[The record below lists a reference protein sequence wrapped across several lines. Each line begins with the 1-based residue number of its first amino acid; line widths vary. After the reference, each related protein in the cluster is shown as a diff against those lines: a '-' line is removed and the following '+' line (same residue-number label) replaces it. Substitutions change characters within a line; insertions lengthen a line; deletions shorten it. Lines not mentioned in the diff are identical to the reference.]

1 MKETKKKKSL
11 KGVTLVEIII
21 SLAVVS
27 ILTLLL
33 VTTATTINAY
43 IKSANHVNKKTTVQ
57 APIAESGY
65 TGAANELSSADK
77 DIKITVNGKVTLV
90 GKGYSVV
97 NPADPEDTGVGGN
110 LNMKFVTNVDKESTP
125 TPPEDS
131 EEDDD
136 DDET

>member
-1 MKETKKKKSL
+1 MNETKKKKSL

-57 APIAESGY
+57 APIAESGF
-65 TGAANELSSADK
+65 TGSANELSTSDK

-97 NPADPEDTGVGGN
+97 DPAAPADEGVGGN
-110 LNMKFVTNVDKESTP
+110 LNMKFVTNVDKEGTTEATTEST
-125 TPPEDS
+125 T
-131 EEDDD
+131 
-136 DDET
+136 

>member
-1 MKETKKKKSL
+1 MNETKKKKSL

-27 ILTLLL
+27 VLTLLL

-43 IKSANHVNKKTTVQ
+43 IKSANHVNQKTTVQ
-57 APIAESGY
+57 APIAESGF
-65 TGAANELSSADK
+65 TGSANELSTSDK

-97 NPADPEDTGVGGN
+97 DPAAPADEGVGGN
-110 LNMKFVTNVDKESTP
+110 LNMKFVTNVDKEGTTEATTEST
-125 TPPEDS
+125 T
-131 EEDDD
+131 
-136 DDET
+136 

>member
-1 MKETKKKKSL
+1 MNETKKKKSL

-27 ILTLLL
+27 VLTLLL

-43 IKSANHVNKKTTVQ
+43 IKSANHVNQKTTVQ
-57 APIAESGY
+57 APIAESGF
-65 TGAANELSSADK
+65 TGSANELSTSDK

-97 NPADPEDTGVGGN
+97 DPAAPADEGVGGN
-110 LNMKFVTNVDKESTP
+110 LNMKFVTNVDKEGTKEATTEST
-125 TPPEDS
+125 T
-131 EEDDD
+131 
-136 DDET
+136 

>member
-1 MKETKKKKSL
+1 MNETKKKKSL

-27 ILTLLL
+27 VLTLLL

-57 APIAESGY
+57 APIAESGF
-65 TGAANELSSADK
+65 TGSANELSTSDK

-97 NPADPEDTGVGGN
+97 DPAAPADEGVGGN
-110 LNMKFVTNVDKESTP
+110 LNMKFVTNVDKEGSKEATPESTP
-125 TPPEDS
+125 
-131 EEDDD
+131 
-136 DDET
+136 

>member
-1 MKETKKKKSL
+1 MNETKKKKSL

-33 VTTATTINAY
+33 VTTASTINAY

-57 APIAESGY
+57 APIAESGF
-65 TGAANELSSADK
+65 TGSANELSTSDK

-97 NPADPEDTGVGGN
+97 DPAAPADEGVGGN
-110 LNMKFVTNVDKESTP
+110 LNMKFVTNVDKEGTTEATTEST
-125 TPPEDS
+125 T
-131 EEDDD
+131 
-136 DDET
+136 

>member
-1 MKETKKKKSL
+1 MNETKKKKSL
-11 KGVTLVEIII
+11 RGVTLVEIII
-21 SLAVVS
+21 SLAIVS

-57 APIAESGY
+57 APIAESGF
-65 TGAANELSSADK
+65 TGAANELSTADK

-97 NPADPEDTGVGGN
+97 DPAAPADNGVGGN
-110 LNMKFVTNVDKESTP
+110 LNMKFVTGVDTEGTTEAP
-125 TPPEDS
+125 TTEP
-131 EEDDD
+131 
-136 DDET
+136 TT

>member
-1 MKETKKKKSL
+1 MNETKKKKSL

-27 ILTLLL
+27 VLTLLL

-43 IKSANHVNKKTTVQ
+43 IKSANHVNQKTTGQ
-57 APIAESGY
+57 APIAESGF
-65 TGAANELSSADK
+65 TGSANELSTSDK

-97 NPADPEDTGVGGN
+97 DPAAPADEGVGGN
-110 LNMKFVTNVDKESTP
+110 LNMKFVTNVDKEGTTEATTEST
-125 TPPEDS
+125 T
-131 EEDDD
+131 
-136 DDET
+136 